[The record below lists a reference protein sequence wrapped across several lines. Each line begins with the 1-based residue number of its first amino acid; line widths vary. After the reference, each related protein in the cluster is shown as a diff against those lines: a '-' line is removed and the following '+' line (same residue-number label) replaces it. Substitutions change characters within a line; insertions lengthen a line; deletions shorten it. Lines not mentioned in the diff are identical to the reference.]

1 MFKAD
6 IAPLSDR
13 RLQKQIIIHSR
24 IKADPKLNV
33 VRFIFHNLLS
43 KYHAHYNM
51 KHT

>member
-13 RLQKQIIIHSR
+13 RLQKHIIIHSR

-33 VRFIFHNLLS
+33 VKFILHSLLP
-43 KYHAHYNM
+43 KYHAH
-51 KHT
+51 